1 MRKITLMIIDS
12 QPFFRAGVR
21 EALSQDSHLETMDI
35 LECDPGE
42 DGNEAIA
49 QIAANSPGIVLLDIG
64 YPFLSGLELG
74 KKVARTFPGT
84 GVVVLSANPEED
96 DDELFEVIKIGAVAY
111 LRSKCCAPAELT
123 STIRRASNG
132 EYPINEAVSNK
143 PKVAWRVLR
152 QFQDMASMGRTLEE
166 VTTPLTPKEVQ
177 ILTHIAE
184 GNSNK
189 RIANL
194 LGISEQTIKNHVST
208 ILRKLNANDRAH
220 AVFIAIRNG
229 LLSMQIAKDGNLF
242 IFRGDKGLKK
252 EKDLVSS
259 SERK

>member
-1 MRKITLMIIDS
+1 MRRMVLMIVDS

-21 EALSQDSHLETMDI
+21 QALSQEGNLDVMDI

-42 DGNEAIA
+42 DGNNAIT
-49 QIAANSPGIVLLDIG
+49 QIVANSPDIVLLDIG
-64 YPFLSGLELG
+64 YPFLNGLELG
-74 KKVARTFPGT
+74 KKIARSFPGT
-84 GVVVLSANPEED
+84 GVVIISSNPEED

-111 LRSKCCAPAELT
+111 LRSKHCSPTELT
-123 STIRRASNG
+123 ETLRRASNG
-132 EYPINEAVSNK
+132 EYPINDSVSNR

-152 QFQDMASMGRTLEE
+152 QFQDMASMGRTLEDI
-166 VTTPLTPKEVQ
+166 TTPLTPKEVQ

-189 RIANL
+189 RIANI
-194 LGISEQTIKNHVST
+194 LGISEQTIKNHVSA

-229 LLSMQIAKDGNLF
+229 LISIQLDHTTS
-242 IFRGDKGLKK
+242 RG
-252 EKDLVSS
+252 EKVTPSPTSS
-259 SERK
+259 RR

>member
-1 MRKITLMIIDS
+1 MRRVVLMIVDS

-21 EALSQDSHLETMDI
+21 QALSQEDNLGVMEI

-42 DGNEAIA
+42 DGNNAIT
-49 QIAANSPGIVLLDIG
+49 QITANSPDIVLLDIG
-64 YPFLSGLELG
+64 YPFLNGLELG
-74 KKVARTFPGT
+74 KKIARSFPGT
-84 GVVVLSANPEED
+84 GVVIISSNPEED

-111 LRSKCCAPAELT
+111 LRSKQCSGAELIN
-123 STIRRASNG
+123 TIRRASNG
-132 EYPINEAVSNK
+132 EYPINDSVSSK

-152 QFQDMASMGRTLEE
+152 QFQDMASMGRTLEDI
-166 VTTPLTPKEVQ
+166 TTPLTPKEVQ

-189 RIANL
+189 RIANI
-194 LGISEQTIKNHVST
+194 LGISEQTIKNHVSA

-229 LLSMQIAKDGNLF
+229 LISIQLDHTANRGEKVASSPTP
-242 IFRGDKGLKK
+242 FR
-252 EKDLVSS
+252 
-259 SERK
+259 R

>member
-1 MRKITLMIIDS
+1 MVLMIVDS

-21 EALSQDSHLETMDI
+21 QALSQEGNLDVMDI

-42 DGNEAIA
+42 DGNNAIT
-49 QIAANSPGIVLLDIG
+49 QIVANSPDIVLLDIG
-64 YPFLSGLELG
+64 YPFLNGLELG
-74 KKVARTFPGT
+74 KKIARSFPGT
-84 GVVVLSANPEED
+84 GVVVISSNPEED

-111 LRSKCCAPAELT
+111 LRSKHCSPTELIDT
-123 STIRRASNG
+123 LRRASKG
-132 EYPINEAVSNK
+132 EYPINDSVSNR

-152 QFQDMASMGRTLEE
+152 QFQDMASMGRTLEDI
-166 VTTPLTPKEVQ
+166 TTPLTPKEVQ

-189 RIANL
+189 RIANI
-194 LGISEQTIKNHVST
+194 LGISEQTIKNHVSA

-229 LLSMQIAKDGNLF
+229 LISIQLDHTIN
-242 IFRGDKGLKK
+242 RG
-252 EKDLVSS
+252 EKVAPSPTPFS
-259 SERK
+259 R

>member
-1 MRKITLMIIDS
+1 MRKMVLMIVDS

-21 EALSQDSHLETMDI
+21 QALTQEGNPNVMDI

-42 DGNEAIA
+42 DGNNAIT
-49 QIAANSPGIVLLDIG
+49 QIVAHSPDIVLLDIG
-64 YPFLSGLELG
+64 YPFLNGLELG
-74 KKVARTFPGT
+74 KKIARSFPGT
-84 GVVVLSANPEED
+84 GVVIISSNPEED

-111 LRSKCCAPAELT
+111 LRSKHCSPAELIET
-123 STIRRASNG
+123 LKRASNG
-132 EYPINEAVSNK
+132 EYPINDSVSNR

-152 QFQDMASMGRTLEE
+152 QFQDMASMGRTLEDI
-166 VTTPLTPKEVQ
+166 TTPLTPKEVQ

-189 RIANL
+189 RIANI
-194 LGISEQTIKNHVST
+194 LGISEQTIKNHVSA

-229 LLSMQIAKDGNLF
+229 LISIQLDHTAN
-242 IFRGDKGLKK
+242 RG
-252 EKDLVSS
+252 EKVIPSPTS
-259 SERK
+259 PTR

>member
-1 MRKITLMIIDS
+1 MRKITLMIVDS

-21 EALSQDSHLETMDI
+21 QALSQGNNLDIMDI

-42 DGNEAIA
+42 DGNDAIT
-49 QIAANSPGIVLLDIG
+49 QITANSPDIVLVDIG
-64 YPFLSGLELG
+64 YPFLNGLELG
-74 KKVARTFPGT
+74 KKIARSFPGT
-84 GVVVLSANPEED
+84 GVIVLSANPDED

-111 LRSKCCAPAELT
+111 LRSKHCSPTELAE
-123 STIRRASNG
+123 TIKRASNG
-132 EYPINEAVSNK
+132 EYPINECVSNK

-152 QFQDMASMGRTLEE
+152 QFQDMASMGRTIEDI
-166 VTTPLTPKEVQ
+166 TTPLTPKEIQ

-189 RIANL
+189 RIANI
-194 LGISEQTIKNHVST
+194 LGISEQTIKNHVSA

-229 LLSMQIAKDGNLF
+229 LISIQLDQNGNR
-242 IFRGDKGLKK
+242 RGDG
-252 EKDLVSS
+252 VSTAQVAG
-259 SERK
+259 R